1 MEKDVVVKKRKEK
14 FGIISGFIMIVIAI
28 ILLFVNEASA
38 VDAEKV
44 ISLAKDSYIEVSSS
58 KIDKNND
65 GKLVV
70 TNGKINLINDMI
82 YDQDFNVGVKTA
94 KLVRTVEMYQW
105 SEKCEDS
112 ENGKETCTYTKNWS
126 NTIIDDTNFESGHV
140 NPDTMPYSSSELY
153 MSNVNLGEYILD
165 VNLLQQLSTNKKY
178 TDLDEKVAK
187 SKNLNIIDGMFTT
200 YEEENKPEIGDVRI
214 SFLYNDAS
222 DISVIGVQSENK
234 FVKFSPEGTNYEIL
248 ELRESILNGKEF
260 INEFSSSNSLKSWI
274 FRLIG
279 TLLMI
284 FGILSILSFI
294 SYLASFIP
302 FLGKIVING
311 VFIVSLLIGT
321 SLSLF
326 VIAISWFVVR
336 PVLSIILIL
345 IIIGLIVLLYK
356 YNKKKKTNNTNE
368 AVNNEVKE

>member
-112 ENGKETCTYTKNWS
+112 KNGKETCTYTKNWS

-178 TDLDEKVAK
+178 TDLEEKVAK

-345 IIIGLIVLLYK
+345 IIVGLIIVLHK
-356 YNKKKKTNNTNE
+356 YNKKKKANNTNE
-368 AVNNEVKE
+368 VVNNEVKE

>member
-187 SKNLNIIDGMFTT
+187 SKDLNIIDGMFTT
-200 YEEENKPEIGDVRI
+200 YEEENNPEIGDVRI

-222 DISVIGVQSENK
+222 DISVMGVQSENK

-260 INEFSSSNSLKSWI
+260 INELSSANSVKTWI

-302 FLGKIVING
+302 FLGKIVVNG
-311 VFIVSLLIGT
+311 VFIVSLLVGT

-345 IIIGLIVLLYK
+345 IIVGLIVLLYK
-356 YNKKKKTNNTNE
+356 YNKKKKANNTNE
-368 AVNNEVKE
+368 VVNNDVKE

>member
-302 FLGKIVING
+302 FLGKIVVNG
-311 VFIVSLLIGT
+311 VFIVSLLVGT

-345 IIIGLIVLLYK
+345 IIVGLIVLLYK

-368 AVNNEVKE
+368 VVNNEVKE

>member
-1 MEKDVVVKKRKEK
+1 MEKDVVVRKRKEK
-14 FGIISGFIMIVIAI
+14 FGIISGFIMIVTAI

-187 SKNLNIIDGMFTT
+187 SKDLNIIDGMFTT

-222 DISVIGVQSENK
+222 DISVMGVQSENK

-260 INEFSSSNSLKSWI
+260 INELSSANSVKTWI

-302 FLGKIVING
+302 FLGKIVVNG
-311 VFIVSLLIGT
+311 VFIVSLLVGT

-345 IIIGLIVLLYK
+345 IIVGLIVLLYK
-356 YNKKKKTNNTNE
+356 YNKKKKANNTNE
-368 AVNNEVKE
+368 DVNNEVKE

>member
-187 SKNLNIIDGMFTT
+187 SKDLNIIDGMFTT
-200 YEEENKPEIGDVRI
+200 YEEENNPEIGDVRI

-222 DISVIGVQSENK
+222 DISVMGVQSENK

-260 INEFSSSNSLKSWI
+260 INDLSSANSVKTWI

-302 FLGKIVING
+302 FLGKIVVNG
-311 VFIVSLLIGT
+311 VFIVSLLVGT

-345 IIIGLIVLLYK
+345 IIVGLIVLLYK
-356 YNKKKKTNNTNE
+356 YNKKKKANNTNE
-368 AVNNEVKE
+368 DVNNEVKE